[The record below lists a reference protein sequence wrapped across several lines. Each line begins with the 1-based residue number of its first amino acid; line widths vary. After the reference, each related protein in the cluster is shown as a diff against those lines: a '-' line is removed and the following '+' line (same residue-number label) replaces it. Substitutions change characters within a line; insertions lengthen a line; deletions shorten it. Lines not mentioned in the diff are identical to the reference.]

1 MLCVT
6 TALAAAL
13 LVTTASE
20 KEKSLKKRFVF
31 PLAYYAGQAVTAL
44 VFSSMVLHYGAR
56 AVRDTGITELDDD
69 DWEASE

>member
-13 LVTTASE
+13 LVTASE

-44 VFSSMVLHYGAR
+44 VFSSLVLHYGAR
-56 AVRDTGITELDDD
+56 AVRDAGITELDED